1 MLLEGGGGLQ
11 ILEALSHLGLAFE
24 LFQIGVQLPQNVF
37 HTGEVFAG
45 VTQAVF
51 SFASTLFVFGDAS
64 GLFQK
69 QTQLF
74 RLGLNDAA
82 DGALPNDGV
91 SPWAQ
96 TGAKKNIL
104 HITTTHGLVVD
115 VIAAGA
121 VACQHPLDCNFSKLV
136 PLPACTVGC
145 VVKHKFHTGA
155 ARGFAAGGAIENDVL
170 HGLTTQFT
178 GTTLTQH
185 PANGIDD
192 VGFTAAIGADNA
204 HQLAWQ

>member
-11 ILEALSHLGLAFE
+11 IFEALSHLGLAFE

-51 SFASTLFVFGDAS
+51 GFASTLFVFGDAS

-104 HITTTHGLVVD
+104 HITATHGLVVD

-121 VACQHPLDCNFSKLV
+121 VACQHTLDRNFSKLV
-136 PLPACTVGC
+136 PLSACTVGC
-145 VVKHKFHTGA
+145 VVKHQFHTGA
-155 ARGFAAGGAIENDVL
+155 AGGFAAGGAIENDVL
-170 HGLTTQFT
+170 HGFTTQFT

-192 VGFTAAIGADNA
+192 VGFTAAIGADHA

>member
-1 MLLEGGGGLQ
+1 MLFEGGGGLQ
-11 ILEALSHLGLAFE
+11 IFEALRHLGLAFE
-24 LFQIGVQLPQNVF
+24 FFQIGVQLPQNVF
-37 HTGEVFAG
+37 HTGEVFPG
-45 VTQAVF
+45 VPQAVS
-51 SFASTLFVFGDAS
+51 SFAATLFVFRDTS

-115 VIAAGA
+115 VVAAGA
-121 VACQHPLDCNFSKLV
+121 VSCQYPLDCNFSKLV
-136 PLPACTVGC
+136 PLPACTVRC
-145 VVKHKFHTGA
+145 VVKHQFDTGA
-155 ARGFAAGGAIENDVL
+155 AGRFAAGGAIENNVL

-178 GTTLTQH
+178 GTTLTQY
-185 PANGIDD
+185 PANGIND
-192 VGFTAAIGADNA
+192 VGFTTAIGADHA